1 MVKIIISL
9 LVLVIAVLLAV
20 LLVQKD
26 PGFVLIQYADFSLET
41 SLAFGIVALVVIS
54 VLLQIV
60 LKIFLSIWRMPRS
73 MKKQAQGRR
82 KEKSRRLLNQGLMD
96 LAEGRFEQA
105 ESNLIKLVEFAENP
119 LLNYLAAARAA
130 QQLGKYDARDDYLK
144 QAHDARPEA
153 EIAIG
158 VTQAELQIASSQTE
172 RALATL
178 TNLRTLA
185 PKHDYVTKLLA
196 KVYYQIEEWAQLCEL
211 LPELRRK
218 KLFRE
223 ARLKEI
229 EMRTYLGC
237 MQEAAL
243 HSSADLEKS
252 WSKLS
257 KDYQTNPD
265 LVLRY
270 IELRGADSKQQKA
283 VEQMI
288 VKSVNRQWDASLV
301 DYYGRMQMEDTTSQ
315 LNTAESWLTDYG
327 SSDVL
332 LLALG
337 RICIR
342 LKLWGKA
349 QNYLE
354 ASVGIKPSAEN
365 CLELAN
371 LYKRKELGETE
382 KACRYYQ
389 QGLTLSL
396 KKSS

>member
-9 LVLVIAVLLAV
+9 LILIIGVLLAV

-54 VLLQIV
+54 VLLQIL
-60 LKIFLSIWRMPRS
+60 LKVFLSVWRMPRS
-73 MKKQAQGRR
+73 MKKQSLNRR

-96 LAEGRFEQA
+96 LAEGRFDQA
-105 ESNLIKLVEFAENP
+105 ESNLIKLVEYAENP

-144 QAHDARPEA
+144 QAHEARPEA

-158 VTQAELQIASSQTE
+158 VTQAELQLASSQTE

-185 PKHDYVTKLLA
+185 PKHDYVSKLLA
-196 KVYYQIEEWAQLCEL
+196 RVYFQIEEWSQLCDL
-211 LPELRRK
+211 LPDLRRK

-223 ARLKEI
+223 ERLKEI

-237 MQEAAL
+237 MEEASL
-243 HSSADLEKS
+243 HSNSDLEKT
-252 WSKLS
+252 WSKLP
-257 KDYQTNPD
+257 KDYQTNAD

-270 IELRGADSKQQKA
+270 IELRGADSKQHKS
-283 VEQMI
+283 VEQII
-288 VKSVNRQWDASLV
+288 VKSVNKQWNANLV
-301 DYYGRMQMEDTTSQ
+301 DYYGRMQMEDATGQ
-315 LNTAESWLTDYG
+315 LGTAESWLTDYG
-327 SSDVL
+327 SSDIL

-354 ASVGIKPSAEN
+354 ASVGINPSAEN

-382 KACRYYQ
+382 KACKYYQ
-389 QGLTLSL
+389 QGLALSL
-396 KKSS
+396 NQSS